1 MKIPEPT
8 KLPSGSWTVRVMIDG
23 QRISITK
30 PTKKACIAEAAA
42 LKTGVKEAEKK
53 SKKKTVTQAIED
65 YIDARRNIC
74 SPATIRSYKKYQKL
88 RFQSMMNKDIF
99 KVTPEQWQRAVNLEA
114 KAISAK
120 TLKSTWGFLS
130 SVITETTGNHV
141 SVRLPQVIPPQKA
154 WLRPEQIPV
163 FVELV
168 KDDPIEIPAL
178 LALSSLR
185 RSELLALRWED
196 IDLTSDV
203 LYVNGAAVFDEEERL
218 VRKKE
223 TKNTSSRRTVPII
236 QPLHE
241 ALEKAERNGDYV
253 VTWYPNSIA
262 CRINRLCDQNN
273 LPHVGLHGLR
283 HSFASLG
290 KHLGMPEDAV
300 MRIGGWSDF
309 QTMRKIYTH
318 ISEADMARHTN
329 GFTDFFANK
338 EVTTVKNGNEN
349 GNAK

>member
-1 MKIPEPT
+1 MKKPVA
-8 KLPSGSWTVRVMIDG
+8 KQLPSGAWFCRVRIDG
-23 QRISITK
+23 QDISITRDDK
-30 PTKKACIAEAAA
+30 DVAEAEAYA
-42 LKTGVKEAEKK
+42 IKTGIKEAEKK
-53 SKKKTVTQAIED
+53 PKKKTVTQAIED

-88 RFQSMMNKDIF
+88 RFQSMMAKDIY
-99 KVTPEQWQRAVNLEA
+99 KVTPEQWQGAVNLEA

-130 SVITETTGNHV
+130 SVITETTGSRV

-168 KDDPIEIPAL
+168 RGDPIEIPAL

-196 IDLTSDV
+196 IDLTNDV

-223 TKNTSSRRTVPII
+223 TKNTSSRRMVPII

-241 ALEKAERNGDYV
+241 ALEKAERNGEYV

-318 ISEADMARHTN
+318 ISEADMVKHAN
-329 GFTDFFANK
+329 GFTTFFANK
-338 EVTTVKNGNEN
+338 EEATVKNGNEN
-349 GNAK
+349 GNVE